1 MVSGRARLQ
10 SLRKNSV
17 SYQGM
22 PLGIPQVAE
31 IGSGFSRCWQRNNSI
46 HAGFGKGTASGCGKT
61 LVLDF
66 ALKGRG
72 FSRAVSVAKSM
83 AALAAEGPAVYFFL
97 TCGSFGSIA
106 PDGGVITPSAKERE
120 SSPFQSRP
128 VPAWG
133 GTEACFAGAEFA
145 PGVSGSGTVSAHSP
159 WSSKSQ
165 ARPGCDCLQ
174 WVQNSVLMAS

>member
-1 MVSGRARLQ
+1 
-10 SLRKNSV
+10 
-17 SYQGM
+17 M

-83 AALAAEGPAVYFFL
+83 AALAAEGSRDPQCDFFRSL
-97 TCGSFGSIA
+97 F
-106 PDGGVITPSAKERE
+106 
-120 SSPFQSRP
+120 SR
-128 VPAWG
+128 A
-133 GTEACFAGAEFA
+133 
-145 PGVSGSGTVSAHSP
+145 
-159 WSSKSQ
+159 
-165 ARPGCDCLQ
+165 AR
-174 WVQNSVLMAS
+174 S